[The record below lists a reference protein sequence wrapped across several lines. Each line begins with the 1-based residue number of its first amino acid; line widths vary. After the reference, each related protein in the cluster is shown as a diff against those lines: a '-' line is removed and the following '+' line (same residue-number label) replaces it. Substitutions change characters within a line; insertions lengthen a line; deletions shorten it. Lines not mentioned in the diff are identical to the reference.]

1 MSALDVHIF
10 WRSDV
15 EKAAAFTGFSEDQ
28 IVGRVRTP
36 ELCETRFA
44 IWLSMRSRGLSLPAI
59 GHHFKRDHATKALQP
74 SKPAEQPQNSLRMS
88 DFDGSHED
96 DADDDK
102 EVF

>member
-59 GHHFKRDHATKALQP
+59 GHHFKRDHATIISGLRRAETLRASPAFSMLLEALQ
-74 SKPAEQPQNSLRMS
+74 
-88 DFDGSHED
+88 G
-96 DADDDK
+96 
-102 EVF
+102 